1 MKIKRAKFD
10 KNDVDRGIPQSRAKD
25 AAGHVRLVVVVRPIP
40 LEYLILVLNVQVFT
54 SEENILEY
62 LVW

>member
-1 MKIKRAKFD
+1 MKIKKAKYD

-40 LEYLILVLNVQVFT
+40 LEYLILVLNIQVLT
-54 SEENILEY
+54 SEENILEC